1 MDSNKTKQNMKAI
14 KDYINES
21 KGRSIGE
28 FMTTIL
34 KGVKTPKET
43 IADYL
48 NNFEMKDLQEMS
60 KYISETDSAN
70 YVAYQPSDD
79 EFLKDSNKE
88 QVIDKIS
95 QYLFKYI
102 ANA

>member
-1 MDSNKTKQNMKAI
+1 MKNI
-14 KDYINES
+14 KEYINES
-21 KGRSIGE
+21 KGRSVGD
-28 FMTTIL
+28 FMMTVL

-48 NNFEMKDLQEMS
+48 NNFEMKDLKEMS
-60 KYISETDSAN
+60 DYIYQQDSSN
-70 YVAYQPSDD
+70 YTAYQPNDD
-79 EFLKDSNKE
+79 EFINDSNKS

-102 ANA
+102 SNV

>member
-1 MDSNKTKQNMKAI
+1 MGMKTI

-21 KGRSIGE
+21 KDNSLGL
-28 FMTTIL
+28 FMMTVL
-34 KGVKTPKET
+34 NGVKTPKET
-43 IADYL
+43 IAEYL
-48 NNFEMKDLQEMS
+48 NNFEMKDLKEMS
-60 KYISETDSAN
+60 QYIAQKDGSN

-79 EFLKDSNKE
+79 EFINDSNKE

-95 QYLFKYI
+95 QYIFKYI

>member
-1 MDSNKTKQNMKAI
+1 MKTI

-21 KGRSIGE
+21 KDNSIGL
-28 FMTTIL
+28 FMMTVL

-43 IADYL
+43 IAEYL
-48 NNFEMKDLQEMS
+48 NNFGMKDLKEMS
-60 KYISETDSAN
+60 QYIAQKDSSN

-79 EFLKDSNKE
+79 EFINDSNKE

>member
-1 MDSNKTKQNMKAI
+1 MKNI
-14 KDYINES
+14 KEYINES
-21 KGRSIGE
+21 KCRSIGD
-28 FMTTIL
+28 FMMTVL

-48 NNFEMKDLQEMS
+48 NNFEMKDLKEMS
-60 KYISETDSAN
+60 DYIYQQDSSN
-70 YVAYQPSDD
+70 YTAYQPNDD
-79 EFLKDSNKE
+79 EFINDSNKS

-102 ANA
+102 SNV

>member
-1 MDSNKTKQNMKAI
+1 MKNI
-14 KDYINES
+14 KEYINES
-21 KGRSIGE
+21 KGRSVGD
-28 FMTTIL
+28 FMMTVL

-48 NNFEMKDLQEMS
+48 NNFEMKDLKEMS
-60 KYISETDSAN
+60 DYIYQQDSSN
-70 YVAYQPSDD
+70 YTAYQPNDD
-79 EFLKDSNKE
+79 EFINDSNKF

-102 ANA
+102 SNV